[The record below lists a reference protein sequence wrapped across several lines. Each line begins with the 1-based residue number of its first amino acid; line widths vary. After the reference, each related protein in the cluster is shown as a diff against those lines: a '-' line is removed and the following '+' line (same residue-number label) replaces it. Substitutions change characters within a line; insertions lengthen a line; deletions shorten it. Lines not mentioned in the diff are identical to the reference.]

1 MSVRLQVQVSE
12 QLVNEID
19 EYASEIGI
27 SRAAM
32 AAVLMKNALEA
43 HQMQKNTCIPLKS
56 RSSPTMTAVINPEDC
71 HYNGKVSKEANED

>member
-12 QLVNEID
+12 QLVKEID
-19 EYASEIGI
+19 EYANEIGI

-43 HQMQKNTCIPLKS
+43 HQMQKSTSTSLKS
-56 RSSPTMTAVINPEDC
+56 RSSPTISPQCCCDEN
-71 HYNGKVSKEANED
+71 H